1 MLNADVTHRYQY
13 ICADNEDRW
22 AAAFADTVRLRYRP
36 VAELRRNHNPYDLA
50 HLVKYGTAF
59 TAGRLLRRR
68 ALLDDPFATLSAA
81 WFAERLGCQVI
92 ACVRHPVAFIASRE
106 RLGWAVDL
114 NALLDQPLLLR
125 DLLGPYTAEM
135 RRLAD
140 SPDRIAKAALLWRM
154 TYATLAELAERL
166 PGRVHMRRYEDL
178 ATEPVPRFRELYAAC
193 GLTWTDRAQQRV
205 VAATTG
211 HRSANKSHVWSVRG
225 GLSRTAFRPMNSAAA
240 LQSYRERLTPVQIEQ
255 VRELTADISKHY
267 YLQSEGLE

>member
-1 MLNADVTHRYQY
+1 M
-13 ICADNEDRW
+13 
-22 AAAFADTVRLRYRP
+22 
-36 VAELRRNHNPYDLA
+36 
-50 HLVKYGTAF
+50 
-59 TAGRLLRRR
+59 
-68 ALLDDPFATLSAA
+68 
-81 WFAERLGCQVI
+81 
-92 ACVRHPVAFIASRE
+92 RHPVAFIASRE

-205 VAATTG
+205 VGATTG
-211 HRSANKSHVWSVRG
+211 HRSASKSHVWSVRG

-240 LQSYRERLTPVQIEQ
+240 LQSYRERLTPVQIER

-267 YLQSEGLE
+267 YHQSEGLE